1 MNTSKDGLLSGII
14 ANKSSE
20 VKQLSSL
27 KVDEFKRTIDQMPR
41 PMDFLEAVCAPMGR
55 FSVIAEIKKA
65 SPSMGAISSDV
76 DAGAMSRLYEDCGA
90 AAISVLTDGKYFSG
104 SIDDLIDVRRSV
116 GIPLLRKDF
125 IIHHNQIFESRV
137 CGADAILL
145 IVAALDD
152 SELRDFYQIAS
163 GLGMSVLV
171 ETHTVG
177 EIERALALDPSIIGI
192 NNRCL
197 NTLKVDLTTSEKLRG
212 LIPDEVCVISES
224 GIRNKSDAI
233 RLQKAG
239 VNGFLVGT
247 SIMKSEN
254 PAQTLREL
262 TGH

>member
-1 MNTSKDGLLSGII
+1 MKTTENGLLSKII
-14 ANKSSE
+14 ANKRAE
-20 VKQLSSL
+20 VKKLSSR
-27 KVDEFKRTIDQMPR
+27 KVDEFKRAIDQTPG
-41 PMDFLEAVCAPMGR
+41 PKDFLGAVYATPGR
-55 FSVIAEIKKA
+55 FSIIAEIKKA
-65 SPSMGAISSDV
+65 SPSMGAIRSELN
-76 DAGAMSRLYEDCGA
+76 AGALSRLYEDCGA

-104 SIDDLIDVRRSV
+104 SIDDLIDARRSV

-125 IIHHNQIFESRV
+125 IVHQNQIFESRA

-145 IVAALDD
+145 IVTALDD
-152 SELRDFYQIAS
+152 SQLRDFYQIAS
-163 GLGMSVLV
+163 GLGMSALV

-177 EIERALALDPSIIGI
+177 EIERALALNPSIIGI

-197 NTLKVDLTTSEKLRG
+197 NTLTVDLTTSEKLRG

-224 GIRNKSDAI
+224 GIRNRSDAI
-233 RLQKAG
+233 RLQKVG
-239 VNGFLVGT
+239 INGFLVGT